1 MPVDIEKAQSVIQ
14 NGLNEAQELLKD
26 PAKLDELLRQLEEK
40 LKEVPLAGELL
51 ADVPKMIAM
60 VKAYITKDYT
70 KVSVKVIASLVAAF
84 IYLVKREDL
93 IPDNVPV
100 LGYVDDLAILAAAL
114 KLSEPELKEFDA
126 WRSGS
131 ASI

>member
-14 NGLNEAQELLKD
+14 NGLNEAQELLKN